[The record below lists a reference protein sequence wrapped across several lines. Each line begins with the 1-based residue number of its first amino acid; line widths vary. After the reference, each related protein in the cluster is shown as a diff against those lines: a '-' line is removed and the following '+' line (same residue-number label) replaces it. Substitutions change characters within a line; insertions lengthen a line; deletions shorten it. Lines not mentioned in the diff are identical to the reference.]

1 MEKGSSATSKKSTR
15 PKWLKPGEVWG
26 GDNEDNPEIGNT
38 VGLRIKRWYRGL
50 PVLNERQEPH
60 YNRFGAKVTLRKLVL
75 VLLAT
80 LTASFFLYLVLPQAG
95 VRTKVNRLYR
105 FSMQAVP
112 LTSSRN
118 SALQASRLPLASGVH
133 TTRLR

>member
-50 PVLNERQEPH
+50 PVPNDRQEPRC
-60 YNRFGAKVTLRKLVL
+60 NRFGAKITLRKLVL
-75 VLLAT
+75 VLLALVLLAT
-80 LTASFFLYLVLPQAG
+80 LTTSFFLYLVLPHAG
-95 VRTKVNRLYR
+95 VRTKV
-105 FSMQAVP
+105 
-112 LTSSRN
+112 SSLI
-118 SALQASRLPLASGVH
+118 SI
-133 TTRLR
+133 

>member
-1 MEKGSSATSKKSTR
+1 MEKGSSATFKKSTR

-50 PVLNERQEPH
+50 PIPNEQQEPRCT
-60 YNRFGAKVTLRKLVL
+60 RFGAKITLRKLVL

-80 LTASFFLYLVLPQAG
+80 LTASFFLYPVLPHAR
-95 VRTKVNRLYR
+95 VTK
-105 FSMQAVP
+105 
-112 LTSSRN
+112 
-118 SALQASRLPLASGVH
+118 ASRLIPI
-133 TTRLR
+133 